1 MQPFR
6 FIHCGDLHLGAPFQ
20 YAMGMSRHVDR
31 AVAEATYEAFNNIIE
46 IAVRERVN
54 AVVISGDVYN
64 SEDHNIGSGPICTCH
79 VSLVGGA
86 YSRIYGAR

>member
-46 IAVRERVN
+46 IAVRGRVN
-54 AVVISGDVYN
+54 AV
-64 SEDHNIGSGPICTCH
+64 
-79 VSLVGGA
+79 
-86 YSRIYGAR
+86 